1 MQKPRLRRTL
11 GRYPFLGCLARAPS
25 GQELRALAPPRLGA
39 LRRRLRRSQPLFSN
53 DLTPLRT
60 LRDFGLGLVE
70 RMPALKQ
77 LFVAEAAGLTGDVP
91 KLLRG
96 VPL

>member
-1 MQKPRLRRTL
+1 VLE
-11 GRYPFLGCLARAPS
+11 RYERW
-25 GQELRALAPPRLGA
+25 
-39 LRRRLRRSQPLFSN
+39 RRLDSALSAAAFDGLNRLFSN
-53 DLTPLRT
+53 DFTPLRT

-96 VPL
+96 EAI